1 MTGTWEDCPT
11 NIYRMIS
18 EKLTY
23 EDMYHE
29 TDNKEQKKRN
39 RGFLGFLKK
48 G

>member
-1 MTGTWEDCPT
+1 
-11 NIYRMIS
+11 MIS